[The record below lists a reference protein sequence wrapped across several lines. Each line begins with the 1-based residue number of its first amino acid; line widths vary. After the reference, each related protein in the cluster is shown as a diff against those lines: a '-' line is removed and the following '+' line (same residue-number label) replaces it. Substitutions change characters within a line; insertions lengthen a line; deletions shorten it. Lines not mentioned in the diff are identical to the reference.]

1 MIDQPRRERMFNVP
15 AAIIGLLIVL
25 GLVQAVLM
33 FALTAEQTTEF
44 LLLFAF
50 IPARYDA
57 SMLSDIA
64 WPGGWAAN
72 IWTFVTY
79 ALIHADLS
87 HLIFN
92 AVWFLSFGSPVAQSF
107 GSLRF
112 MVFMA
117 MTASVGAAV

>member
-25 GLVQAVLM
+25 GVIQAVLM

-72 IWTFVTY
+72 IWTFVPY
-79 ALIHADLS
+79 ALIHAALS
-87 HLIFN
+87 TLLFN
-92 AVWFLSFGSPVAQSF
+92 
-107 GSLRF
+107 
-112 MVFMA
+112 
-117 MTASVGAAV
+117 SVCLCAFAAPLPQR